1 MAFGVYVCIICMHQK
16 REALINYILR
26 IERERENILIMKSQT
41 YTLYLLI
48 LCQLD
53 TSWSLK

>member
-26 IERERENILIMKSQT
+26 VEREREREREYIDNEKSDLHIVLVNFMST
-41 YTLYLLI
+41 
-48 LCQLD
+48 
-53 TSWSLK
+53 